1 VPEVKTAL
9 LSVSDRT
16 GLVDFAQKLKK
27 LGVVIIASDG
37 TAKFLK
43 NNGVSCKSVSQYT
56 GTSPL
61 VGGRVKTLHPK
72 IHAGILARRSNAR
85 DMRDIRDAEILPID
99 MVVVNLYP
107 FSSVVSRTGATDSEI
122 CENIDIGGPTL
133 LRAAAKN
140 WPCVLAVSSP
150 YDYRRVIEELKK
162 RRGGTT
168 KEFNRE
174 FALKV
179 FQFTTRHDSLI
190 ANYFANKMEGK
201 EFPKNMQLVLE
212 KSQNLRYGENPH
224 QSAALYRTPANAKNE
239 AGLTQL
245 HGKPLSYNNI
255 LDVDSVLRTLA
266 DFKEQT
272 CVIVK
277 HTNPC
282 GLACSKTNVLAW
294 RKALEGDPISAFG
307 SIVGFNRKVDL
318 RTVKEISK
326 LFIEVIVAPGFAN
339 EALVLLQQKKNLRIL
354 VMKGKFVNQ
363 LEYRS
368 VLDGV
373 LCQHPDYGLSS
384 HQRTVTSR
392 KPTNKE
398 LAALDFTWRAV
409 KHCKSNAIVLA
420 TTNQVLGVGTGQMSR
435 IDALRIA
442 KYKLQHF
449 FKGKKPMPLVM
460 ASDAFFPF
468 PDCVQEANK
477 IGVTAIIQPGGS
489 IRDDQSIY
497 ACNQAGIAMVFT
509 GMRHFRH

>member
-1 VPEVKTAL
+1 MPEIKTAL

-16 GLVDFAQKLKK
+16 GLVDFAKKLKEF
-27 LGVVIIASDG
+27 GVALIASDG

-43 NNGVSCKSVSQYT
+43 NNGVPCKSVSQYT
-56 GTSPL
+56 GMSPL
-61 VGGRVKTLHPK
+61 VGSRVKTLHPK

-85 DMRDIRDAEILPID
+85 DMKDIRGTEILPID

-140 WPCVLAVSSP
+140 WPYVLAVSDTD
-150 YDYRRVIEELKK
+150 DYRRVILELKK
-162 RRGGTT
+162 HGRSTT

-179 FQFTTRHDSLI
+179 FQRTAKYDSLI
-190 ANYFANKMEGK
+190 ANYFANKAGDK
-201 EFPKNMQLVLE
+201 EFPQNIQFVLE
-212 KSQNLRYGENPH
+212 KSQDLSYGENPH
-224 QSAALYRTPANAKNE
+224 QSAALYRIPANAKNKT
-239 AGLTQL
+239 GLTQF
-245 HGKPLSYNNI
+245 HGKQLSYNNI
-255 LDVDSVLRTLA
+255 LDVDSVLRVLA

-282 GLACSKTNVLAW
+282 GLASGKTNILAW
-294 RKALEGDPISAFG
+294 RKALEGDPVSAFG
-307 SIVGFNRKVDL
+307 SIVGFNRKVDS
-318 RTVKEISK
+318 RTAKEISK
-326 LFIEVIVAPGFAN
+326 LFVEVIVAPGFAN
-339 EALVLLQQKKNLRIL
+339 EALEVLQRKKNLRIL
-354 VMKGKFVNQ
+354 VMKGKFTNQ

-368 VLDGV
+368 ALDGI
-373 LCQHPDYGLSS
+373 LCQHPDYRLSLY
-384 HQRTVTSR
+384 QKTVTRR

-398 LAALDFTWRAV
+398 LAALDFAWRVV

-449 FKGKKPMPLVM
+449 FKGKKIMPLVM

-468 PDCVQEANK
+468 PDSVREAHK

-497 ACNQAGIAMVFT
+497 ACDQAGIAMVLT

>member
-9 LSVSDRT
+9 VSVSDRT
-16 GLVDFAQKLKK
+16 GLVDFAQKLKE
-27 LGVVIIASDG
+27 LGIMLIASDG

-43 NNGVSCKSVSQYT
+43 NNGVPCKSVSQYT
-56 GTSPL
+56 GTPPL

-72 IHAGILARRSNAR
+72 IHAGILARRNNAK
-85 DMRDIRDAEILPID
+85 DMREIKDAEILPID

-107 FSSVVSRTGATDSEI
+107 FSSMVSRTGATNSEI

-140 WPCVLAVSSP
+140 WPCVLAISNPS
-150 YDYRRVIEELKK
+150 DYSQVIEELKK
-162 RRGGTT
+162 RRGSTT
-168 KEFNRE
+168 KEFNRK

-179 FQFTTRHDSLI
+179 FQLTTRYDSLI
-190 ANYFANKMEGK
+190 ANYFANKMEDK
-201 EFPKNMQLVLE
+201 EFPKNMQFVLE
-212 KSQNLRYGENPH
+212 KSQDLRYGENPH
-224 QSAALYRTPANAKNE
+224 QSAALYRIPTGAGNE
-239 AGLTQL
+239 HGLTQL

-282 GLACSKTNVLAW
+282 GLACSKTNALAW
-294 RKALEGDPISAFG
+294 RKALEGDPVSAFG
-307 SIVGFNRKVDL
+307 SIVGFNRKVDS
-318 RTVKEISK
+318 RTAKEISK
-326 LFIEVIVAPGFAN
+326 LFVEVIVAPGFAK
-339 EALVLLQQKKNLRIL
+339 EALEVLQRKKNLRIL
-354 VMKGKFVNQ
+354 VINGKFTNL

-373 LCQHPDYGLSS
+373 LCQHPDYRLSS
-384 HQRTVTSR
+384 RWKTVTNK

-398 LAALDFTWRAV
+398 LAALGFAWRVV

-420 TTNQVLGVGTGQMSR
+420 TTNQILGVGTGQMSR

-449 FKGKKPMPLVM
+449 FKGKKPRPLVM

-489 IRDDQSIY
+489 IRDNQSIY
-497 ACNQAGIAMVFT
+497 ACNQARIAMVFT